1 MTGIISE
8 QTLIEF
14 LRTFKIQ
21 FYVFLLIFLILIVV
35 RVLRAKVGKTYSKK
49 IILYP
54 LVYMLMTLYSSIT
67 LTLIQFEISMS
78 IYVFGFISGFIIGD
92 LSEFKDRKGREIYQ
106 SSGSV
111 ALAWSILFLVK
122 WYYYLYDPSMPSF
135 FDPVITV
142 VFTFLAGILLGES
155 IGIIFKHFR
164 SK

>member
-1 MTGIISE
+1 MINE
-8 QTLIEF
+8 ETLIDF

-21 FYVFLLIFLILIVV
+21 FYIFLILFLILIIV
-35 RVLRAKVGKTYSKK
+35 RVVRAKVGKVYSRK

-54 LVYMLMTLYSSIT
+54 LLYLLLTLYSSMT
-67 LTLIQFEISMS
+67 LTCQLFEISMS
-78 IYVFGFISGFIIGD
+78 LYVFGFIAGFIVGD
-92 LSEFKDRKGREIYQ
+92 LSEFKDRKGRELYQ

-111 ALAWSILFLVK
+111 ALAWSVLFLVK
-122 WYYYLYDPSMPSF
+122 WYYYLYNPTMPSF

-155 IGIIFKHFR
+155 VGIMFKHFR

>member
-1 MTGIISE
+1 MINE
-8 QTLIEF
+8 ETLSDF

-21 FYVFLLIFLILIVV
+21 FYIFLIIFLILIIV
-35 RVLRAKVGKTYSKK
+35 RVVRAKVGKVYSRK

-54 LVYMLMTLYSSIT
+54 LLYLLLTLYSSIT
-67 LTLIQFEISMS
+67 LTFQQFEISMS
-78 IYVFGFISGFIIGD
+78 IYVFGFIAGFIVGD
-92 LSEFKDRKGREIYQ
+92 LSEFKDRKGRELYQ

-111 ALAWSILFLVK
+111 ALAWSVLFLVK
-122 WYYYLYDPSMPSF
+122 WYYYLYNPTMPSF

-155 IGIIFKHFR
+155 VGIMFKHFR

>member
-1 MTGIISE
+1 MINE
-8 QTLIEF
+8 ETLIDF

-21 FYVFLLIFLILIVV
+21 FYIFLILFLILIIV
-35 RVLRAKVGKTYSKK
+35 RVVRAKVGKVYSRK

-54 LVYMLMTLYSSIT
+54 LLYLLLTLYSSIT
-67 LTLIQFEISMS
+67 LTFQQFEISMS
-78 IYVFGFISGFIIGD
+78 IYVFGFIAGFIVGD
-92 LSEFKDRKGREIYQ
+92 LSEFKDRKGRELYQ

-111 ALAWSILFLVK
+111 ALAWSVLFLVK
-122 WYYYLYDPSMPSF
+122 WYYYLYNPSMPSF

-155 IGIIFKHFR
+155 VGIMFKHFR

>member
-1 MTGIISE
+1 MINE
-8 QTLIEF
+8 QTLIGF

-21 FYVFLLIFLILIVV
+21 FYIFLLLFLVMIVV
-35 RVLRAKVGKTYSKK
+35 RVVRAKVGKVYSKK

-54 LVYMLMTLYSSIT
+54 LLYMLLTLYSSIT
-67 LTLIQFEISMS
+67 LTLTQFEISIS
-78 IYVFGFISGFIIGD
+78 IYVFGFIAGFIIGD
-92 LSEFKDRKGREIYQ
+92 LSEFKDRKGRELYQ

-111 ALAWSILFLVK
+111 ALAWSFLFLVK

-135 FDPVITV
+135 FDPIITV

-155 IGIIFKHFR
+155 AGIMFKHFR